1 MLRNPLVSFLSLL
14 VVLSITL
21 TVEGEPFWTSNCD
34 IMKNQLTNINNQI
47 DQQTSYYNLRK
58 YDRHINT
65 FDRLRDL
72 LDTLKAW
79 QQKFDLSTHRMQTLL
94 NTKQQELNIPQE
106 YYELVTD
113 SFEKVFQKL
122 DERNALQQNDLSVR
136 LKEIETLQQQKQT
149 AIQELEALNG
159 QRTSVKSEL
168 ETMNKLIL
176 DLTTNKQKLEAK
188 INGNPPAVRG

>member
-21 TVEGEPFWTSNCD
+21 TVEGETFWNSNCD

-58 YDRHINT
+58 YDRNINT

-136 LKEIETLQQQKQT
+136 LKEIETLQQQKQN
-149 AIQELEALNG
+149 AIQELQALNG
-159 QRTSVKSEL
+159 QRTTVKSEL
-168 ETMNKLIL
+168 ETMNKLIS

>member
-1 MLRNPLVSFLSLL
+1 MSRNPLVSFLPLL

-21 TVEGEPFWTSNCD
+21 TVEGEQFWTSNCE
-34 IMKNQLTNINNQI
+34 IIKNQLTNINNQI

-136 LKEIETLQQQKQT
+136 LKEIETLQQQKQN
-149 AIQELEALNG
+149 AIQELQALNG
-159 QRTSVKSEL
+159 QRTTVKSEL
-168 ETMNKLIL
+168 ETMNKLIS